1 MKLTR
6 LFTAGNVDDGKSTLI
21 GRLLIDSGAVSTDII
36 QGLTKA
42 NELGEQKTEIDL
54 AFLTDG
60 LRSERELGITI
71 DVAYKYFSTHTN
83 KYIIADTPGHWE
95 YTRNMFTG
103 ASLCDVAIILVDVT
117 IGITEQTK
125 RHALIASLLRV
136 KQIVFAINKMD
147 LIKYDEAIFEEMKS
161 ALLELSN
168 KSRIISPTVLPVSAL
183 NGENVVNKSDVLSW
197 FKGPSLFDY
206 LENSPQEKEP
216 ETPRMRFQVQYLIH
230 ANKSIGYAG
239 RIDQGVFQVGHEVLS
254 FPKGKNVVIKE
265 IIHNTQS
272 VKYAE
277 SGNAVSL
284 YFENETEI
292 ERGDLFSD
300 LINPPRIGNRFTA
313 DICWMSEINSVSQ
326 TNYIIQIGAVSLRAK
341 LLSIHGKKLKNRLV
355 SNDLMLNDIATVDIE
370 TEHEIAFDRFED
382 AKTSGSFILIDPLLF
397 TTIAAGIII

>member
-206 LENSPQEKEP
+206 LENSRQEKEP

-254 FPKGKNVVIKE
+254 FPKGNNIIIKE

-277 SGNAVSL
+277 SGSAVSL

-300 LINPPRIGNRFTA
+300 F
-313 DICWMSEINSVSQ
+313 V
-326 TNYIIQIGAVSLRAK
+326 K
-341 LLSIHGKKLKNRLV
+341 
-355 SNDLMLNDIATVDIE
+355 
-370 TEHEIAFDRFED
+370 
-382 AKTSGSFILIDPLLF
+382 
-397 TTIAAGIII
+397 

>member
-1 MKLTR
+1 MKLIR

-42 NELGEQKTEIDL
+42 NELGSEKSEIDL

-60 LRSERELGITI
+60 LKAERELGITI

-83 KYIIADTPGHWE
+83 KFIIADTPGHWE

-147 LIKYDEAIFEEMKS
+147 LIKYDEAVFEEMKT
-161 ALLELSN
+161 ALLDLSY
-168 KSRIISPTVLPVSAL
+168 KVRIISPTVLPISAL
-183 NGENVVNKSDVLSW
+183 KGENVVHKSAVFSW

-206 LENSPQEKEP
+206 LENCPQEKEL
-216 ETPRMRFQVQYLIH
+216 ESTRMRFQVQYLIR

-239 RIDQGVFQVGHEVLS
+239 RIDQGNFRVGQALLLL
-254 FPKGKNVVIKE
+254 PKGQNVVIKE

-272 VKYAE
+272 VKLAE
-277 SGNAVSL
+277 SGSAVSL
-284 YFENETEI
+284 YFTNEPEI
-292 ERGDLFSD
+292 NRGDLLTD
-300 LINPPRIGNRFTA
+300 LEKPPRIGNQFTA
-313 DICWMSEINSVSQ
+313 DICWMSEANSDFQ
-326 TNYIIQIGAVSLRAK
+326 TNYIIQIGTRTLSAK
-341 LLSIHGKKLKNRLV
+341 LVCIHEKRLENRTI
-355 SNDLMLNDIATVDIE
+355 SDNLMLNDIATVDMITD
-370 TEHEIAFDRFED
+370 TEVVFDRFED
-382 AKTSGSFILIDPLLF
+382 AKSTGSFILIDPVLF

>member
-168 KSRIISPTVLPVSAL
+168 KSRII
-183 NGENVVNKSDVLSW
+183 
-197 FKGPSLFDY
+197 
-206 LENSPQEKEP
+206 
-216 ETPRMRFQVQYLIH
+216 
-230 ANKSIGYAG
+230 
-239 RIDQGVFQVGHEVLS
+239 
-254 FPKGKNVVIKE
+254 
-265 IIHNTQS
+265 
-272 VKYAE
+272 
-277 SGNAVSL
+277 
-284 YFENETEI
+284 
-292 ERGDLFSD
+292 
-300 LINPPRIGNRFTA
+300 
-313 DICWMSEINSVSQ
+313 
-326 TNYIIQIGAVSLRAK
+326 GA
-341 LLSIHGKKLKNRLV
+341 
-355 SNDLMLNDIATVDIE
+355 
-370 TEHEIAFDRFED
+370 
-382 AKTSGSFILIDPLLF
+382 
-397 TTIAAGIII
+397 